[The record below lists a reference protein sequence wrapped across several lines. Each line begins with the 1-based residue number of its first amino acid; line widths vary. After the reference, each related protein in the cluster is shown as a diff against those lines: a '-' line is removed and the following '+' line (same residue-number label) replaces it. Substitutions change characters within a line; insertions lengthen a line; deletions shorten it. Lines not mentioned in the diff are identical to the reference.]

1 MINQRVD
8 RSQRLAWLEGV
19 RILAVVMLLLYY
31 AQMGFTNSAYTPQP
45 TGLVSNLRYLAVAM
59 STFPKQGALP
69 YFLSLPSWF
78 GFQFIDVFVLI
89 SGFSLVLSL
98 KDKPLK
104 VGTFLRR
111 RLTQILV
118 PFWAVAWLSFPV
130 MWAIAM
136 AFETAFPNPWDV
148 FAGISF
154 PLVYNYDG
162 EMLMVT
168 SGSWGVVSLI
178 LSFGV
183 LFPFLW
189 QLHQRWGA
197 INLVLVCVLLTI
209 GYRAI
214 AIYLLGGHPTYVI
227 WDTAAGWQPF
237 ALFLSKLGTFA
248 IGMAVGDLYLKDE
261 GPVYWSSP
269 RALTIGGVFYVSG
282 FVCQFY
288 TWGWIFADLL
298 LSVGLGLGCMVMG
311 RILAGQR
318 QIASFFIA
326 AGGYTYTFFLLHGLV
341 VDRSLQLVVQ
351 GDATRY
357 AVMLPIMIGITLV
370 LAILIVYV
378 SPLIQRIA
386 LGLLRDLDYVLT
398 KSPALQRR
406 LKEPQVGD
414 EVCYRSEAGWIVL
427 KVEKLLDEQEFF
439 LCQVSDGRRSLW
451 VNETDL
457 EPAGKPF
464 RG

>member
-1 MINQRVD
+1 MINQRID
-8 RSQRLAWLEGV
+8 RSQHLAWLEGV

-31 AQMGFTNSAYTPQP
+31 AQMGFTGSAYTPQP
-45 TGLVSNLRYLAVAM
+45 TGLDSNLRHLATAM

-89 SGFSLVLSL
+89 SGFSLMLSL
-98 KDKPLK
+98 KGKPLN
-104 VGTFLRR
+104 VGIFLKR
-111 RLTQILV
+111 RLIQILF

-130 MWAIAM
+130 MWAIAI
-136 AFETAFPNPWDV
+136 ATKTAFPNPWDV

-154 PLVYNYDG
+154 PLLYDYNG
-162 EMLMVT
+162 EMLMAT
-168 SGSWGVVSLI
+168 SRSWGFVWLI
-178 LSFGV
+178 LSFSV

-189 QLHQRWGA
+189 QLLQRWGA
-197 INLVLVCVLLTI
+197 ANLAVVCVLLTI
-209 GYRAI
+209 AYRAI
-214 AIYLLGGHPTYVI
+214 AIYILGGHPTYMI
-227 WDTAAGWQPF
+227 WDTQVGGQPF

-248 IGMAVGDLYLKDE
+248 IGMAVGDLSIKDE

-269 RALTIGGVFYVSG
+269 RALTIGALVYVVG
-282 FVCQFY
+282 FICQFY

-298 LSVGLGLGCMVMG
+298 LSVGLGLGCMVMC

-318 QIASFFIA
+318 QIAAFFVA
-326 AGGYTYTFFLLHGLV
+326 LGGYTYTFFLLHGLV

-370 LAILIVYV
+370 LAILIVYI
-378 SPLIQRIA
+378 SPLIQRIV

-406 LKEPQVGD
+406 FKEPQVGD

-439 LCQVSDGRRSLW
+439 LCQVSDGQRSLW

-457 EPAGKPF
+457 EPAGKYL
-464 RG
+464 R